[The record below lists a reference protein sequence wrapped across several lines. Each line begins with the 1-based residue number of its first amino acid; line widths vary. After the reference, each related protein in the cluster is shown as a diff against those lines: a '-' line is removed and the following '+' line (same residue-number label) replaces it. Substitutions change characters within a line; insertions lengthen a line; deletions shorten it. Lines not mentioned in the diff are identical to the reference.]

1 MEVIK
6 VSRYRIGKRALARAV
21 TTLREGGVVAFPTE
35 TAYGL
40 AADPT
45 DTNAVR
51 RIYRMKGR
59 ERKKAMPLI
68 AGTLQDIEAVARV
81 PQRLKDIATRHW
93 PGPLTVVV
101 PLRESV
107 RHMFAAASEEG
118 TVAIRIPGLSLPR
131 TLAGVFGAP
140 LTATSANRSGRPA
153 SYSGSAVKREF
164 SKSADAPDLLLDA
177 GALPKRASSTI
188 ISLKHDKISVVR
200 QGVIR
205 L

>member
-6 VSRYRIGKRALARAV
+6 VSRYRIGKRALARAI

-45 DTNAVR
+45 DAKAVR

-59 ERKKAMPLI
+59 EGRKAMPLI
-68 AGTLQDIEAVARV
+68 AGTVQDIEAVALV
-81 PQRLKDIATRHW
+81 PQRLKDIAARHW

-107 RHMFAAASEEG
+107 RHTFATSSAG

-153 SYSGSAVKREF
+153 SYSGAAVKREF
-164 SKSADAPDLLLDA
+164 AKSADAPDLLLDA
-177 GALPKRASSTI
+177 GALPERASSTI
-188 ISLKHDKISVVR
+188 VSLKHDKISVVR
-200 QGVIR
+200 QGAVR